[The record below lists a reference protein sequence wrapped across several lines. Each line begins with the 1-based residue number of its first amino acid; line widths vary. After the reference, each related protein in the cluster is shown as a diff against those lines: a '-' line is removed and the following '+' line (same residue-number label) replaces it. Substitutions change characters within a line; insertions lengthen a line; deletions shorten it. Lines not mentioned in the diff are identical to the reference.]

1 MFTQREAPDTVL
13 EREPGALVMCE
24 HCYTVDG
31 IDKGRFIK
39 VSEWEGVPTAK
50 DVHEWNG
57 YPMTD
62 RCSGA
67 IIFRSYGVPEGYSIE
82 PVNVEAW
89 TAAYEQIGYTLWP
102 AFCRWAE
109 DGVVV
114 EDMDNVPDVATF
126 EEQFCGWWPSFYEYA
141 LNLAEDTGLMEDTDP
156 DSPLRTYFDWDSWV
170 SDLAYDYAVTATDAR
185 EGGVFI
191 YRNF

>member
-126 EEQFCGWWPSFYEYA
+126 EEQFCGWWPSFYEYV
-141 LNLAEDTGLMEDTDP
+141 LGPDPCLVDT
-156 DSPLRTYFDWDSWV
+156 
-170 SDLAYDYAVTATDAR
+170 
-185 EGGVFI
+185 
-191 YRNF
+191 